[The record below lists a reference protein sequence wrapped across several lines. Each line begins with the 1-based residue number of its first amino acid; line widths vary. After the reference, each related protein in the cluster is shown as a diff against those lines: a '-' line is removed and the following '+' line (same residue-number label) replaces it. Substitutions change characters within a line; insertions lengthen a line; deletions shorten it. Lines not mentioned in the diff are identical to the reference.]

1 MRDNL
6 IEHEAMARLSRKLV
20 ALHTDTAVP
29 HTLDELKLEGIPPEP
44 LRAFLEDQ
52 GFKTL
57 LSRMAAHAPGR
68 ETADPVAAAVAR
80 AESDTPDFVEL
91 PPIDCNTYE
100 TVTTLDRL
108 EAWIAESHASGTIA
122 IDTETD
128 SLDSMAAN
136 LVGICLATRAGPRLL
151 HPDRRTAAATTCSAK
166 SRRSCRSPRWSR
178 GCGRCSSIPA
188 CSRSGTTSNTTST
201 C

>member
-1 MRDNL
+1 MQTKPVVSRAKAYLKARQKNVRD
-6 IEHEAMARLSRKLV
+6 
-20 ALHTDTAVP
+20 ALK
-29 HTLDELKLEGIPPEP
+29 ELKLDGIPPEP

-68 ETADPVAAAVAR
+68 EQPDPVAAAVAT
-80 AESDTPDFVEL
+80 AGPVTPDFVEL
-91 PPIDCNTYE
+91 PPVNCDAYE
-100 TVTTLDRL
+100 TVTSIDRL

-136 LVGICLATRAGPRLL
+136 LVGICLATAPL
-151 HPDRRTAAATTCSAK
+151 
-166 SRRSCRSPRWSR
+166 
-178 GCGRCSSIPA
+178 
-188 CSRSGTTSNTTST
+188 
-201 C
+201 